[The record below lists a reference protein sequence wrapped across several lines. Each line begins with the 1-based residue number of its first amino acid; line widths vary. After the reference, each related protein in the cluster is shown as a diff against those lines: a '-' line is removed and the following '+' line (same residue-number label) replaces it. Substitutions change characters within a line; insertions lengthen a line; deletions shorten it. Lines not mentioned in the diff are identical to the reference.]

1 MNWIVDYKHSQI
13 QATVRHMM
21 ISKVHGSFD
30 RFTVNAEIDE
40 EHVAQSTVKVEIEAA
55 SVNTRD
61 EKRDGHLR
69 SADFLDVEKFPS
81 ITFKSKRSEVIDAS
95 HGRMTG
101 DLTIRGVAHEVVLDV
116 EHLGNGKSPWGTINA
131 GFTAHAKVSRKDWGL
146 NWNAA
151 LETGGWLVSDEVN
164 IDIEIEFTQVPELV
178 EQAKPGEPVKV
189 AA

>member
-1 MNWIVDYKHSQI
+1 MDWIVDYKHSQV

-30 RFTVNAEIDE
+30 KFTVNADIDE

-61 EKRDGHLR
+61 EKRDAHLR
-69 SADFLDVEKFPS
+69 SADFLDVEKYPF
-81 ITFKSKRSEVIDAS
+81 ITFKSKRGEVIDAN
-95 HGRMTG
+95 HGRMIG
-101 DLTIRGVAHEVVLDV
+101 DLTIRGVTHEVVLDV
-116 EHLGNGKSPWGTINA
+116 EHLGKAKSPWGTINA

-151 LETGGWLVSDEVN
+151 LETGGWLVSDEVTIN
-164 IDIEIEFTQVPELV
+164 IEIEFTQVPELV
-178 EQAKPGEPVKV
+178 EQAKPVEPVKV
-189 AA
+189 TA

>member
-30 RFTVNAEIDE
+30 KFTVNADIDE
-40 EHVAQSTVKVEIEAA
+40 EHVAKSTVKVEIEAA

-61 EKRDGHLR
+61 EKRDAHLR
-69 SADFLDVEKFPS
+69 SADFLDAEKYPN
-81 ITFKSKRSEVIDAS
+81 ITFKGKRGEVIDAN
-95 HGRMTG
+95 HGRMIG
-101 DLTIRGVAHEVVLDV
+101 DLTIRDVTREVVLDV
-116 EHLGNGKSPWGTINA
+116 EHLGKAKSPWGAISA
-131 GFTAHAKVSRKDWGL
+131 GFAAHAQVNRKDWGL

-178 EQAKPGEPVKV
+178 EQAKSVEPVKV
-189 AA
+189 TA